1 MNPEK
6 KQHLFNS
13 IKMTLRKDQIASFVA
28 GLHEIQEEMLEEL
41 VRRSEAKGFPEATQ
55 VIDHIKSL

>member
-1 MNPEK
+1 MDSEK

-41 VRRSEAKGFPEATQ
+41 VRRAEIKGFPEANEL
-55 VIDHIKSL
+55 IKRVK

>member
-13 IKMTLRKDQIASFVA
+13 IKMTLSKDQIASFVA
-28 GLHEIQEEMLEEL
+28 GLHEVQEEMLEEL
-41 VRRSEAKGFPEATQ
+41 VRRAEAKGFPEANEL
-55 VIDHIKSL
+55 IKRVK

>member
-41 VRRSEAKGFPEATQ
+41 VRRAEAKGFPEANELINR
-55 VIDHIKSL
+55 VK